1 MDYFAELSS
10 IFIHVLTSQLLE
22 GACLF
27 LTWDPLTNTPSLHQC
42 QLHPELNNLK
52 LQKLSCGGI
61 KTSYNR
67 GTISKHRCSKRN
79 KIGFLVKQLLR
90 LTNVNVSP

>member
-22 GACLF
+22 KAYLF
-27 LTWDPLTNTPSLHQC
+27 LTWDPLTNTPSLH
-42 QLHPELNNLK
+42 PELKNLK

-61 KTSYNR
+61 KTDYNR
-67 GTISKHRCSKRN
+67 GTISKHRCSNRD
-79 KIGFLVKQLLR
+79 KIGFLTKQLLR